1 MVKKYNPVVSVR
13 IPPAM
18 LERIDKEIETGKYRN
33 RPDYIMAA
41 LRLMEELNQAGVN
54 MPSLKEGILKS
65 IDESGKT

>member
-1 MVKKYNPVVSVR
+1 
-13 IPPAM
+13 M